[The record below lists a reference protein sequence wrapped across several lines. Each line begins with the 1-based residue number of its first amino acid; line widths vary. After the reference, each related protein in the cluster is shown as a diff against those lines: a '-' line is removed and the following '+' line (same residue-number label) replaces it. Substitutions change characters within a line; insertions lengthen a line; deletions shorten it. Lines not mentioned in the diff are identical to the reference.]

1 MGFSK
6 AWFFHCVF
14 TLTVYSYFKFEKDF
28 MNRNSA
34 RMSSD
39 HSMETCSCCM
49 QPVTSVCQTLEEID
63 FERGIWSAAVNGDT
77 ERVRK
82 ILSGGENPDVPDSS
96 SFTALVSERD
106 SFDIISPVL
115 CVCPKADE

>member
-1 MGFSK
+1 
-6 AWFFHCVF
+6 
-14 TLTVYSYFKFEKDF
+14 
-28 MNRNSA
+28 MNSSSA

-106 SFDIISPVL
+106 SFDIISPVRR
-115 CVCPKADE
+115 CRMHRRCGANQSINNNNNNQ